1 MQIKDKDILIWLVII
16 LQLAVIVIGI
26 AATLVAI
33 AYKLRVAG

>member
-1 MQIKDKDILIWLVII
+1 MKIKDKDTLIWFVII
-16 LQLAVIVIGI
+16 LQVALFVVGI